1 LAGDYDGNGTID
13 AGDADAQ
20 TAAMKTPG
28 ANLATF
34 DENGDGTVNADDR
47 TIWVRDRAKTWFGDS
62 NFDGQFNSGDFVFVF
77 TAGKYETG
85 EMAGWAQ
92 GDWNGDMVFSSAD
105 FVAAFVD
112 GGYEQGVRA
121 ATAAAVPEPSSLML
135 TLLSMVGL
143 AGFIRRR

>member
-1 LAGDYDGNGTID
+1 
-13 AGDADAQ
+13 
-20 TAAMKTPG
+20 
-28 ANLATF
+28 
-34 DENGDGTVNADDR
+34 
-47 TIWVRDRAKTWFGDS
+47 
-62 NFDGQFNSGDFVFVF
+62 
-77 TAGKYETG
+77 
-85 EMAGWAQ
+85 
-92 GDWNGDMVFSSAD
+92 MVFSSAD